1 MNGAAASA
9 LKIETGGLETDD
21 MGKTSMFGGLNSALL
36 PARPEGARLACV
48 PPDNNAI
55 DPAGST
61 FSNKGS
67 SVCQSPSPTNK
78 ADRLSNLQDKISA
91 A

>member
-1 MNGAAASA
+1 
-9 LKIETGGLETDD
+9 
-21 MGKTSMFGGLNSALL
+21 MGKTSMFGGHINSALL
-36 PARPEGARLACV
+36 PDRPQGTRLAYV
-48 PPDNNAI
+48 PPENNAI
-55 DPAGST
+55 DPAVST

-67 SVCQSPSPTNK
+67 SVCESPSPTVK